1 MSAPNDVK
9 LISAHDTL
17 GDALDLV
24 YAIDLIGHGI
34 RDMHGMSNEARAITG
49 AASLIE
55 KRIKKAQRKI
65 DSYREKDAAAKSA
78 IAEPAATPQA

>member
-1 MSAPNDVK
+1 MSAPSD
-9 LISAHDTL
+9 LHLMEAHDVL

-34 RDMHGMSNEARAITG
+34 RGVHGMSDEARAITG
-49 AASLIE
+49 AAWLVE

-65 DSYREKDAAAKSA
+65 DRYRERV
-78 IAEPAATPQA
+78 AEPAEATL

>member
-9 LISAHDTL
+9 LIRAHDIL

-34 RDMHGMSNEARAITG
+34 RDLHGMSEEARAITG

-65 DSYREKDAAAKSA
+65 DSHRKKNAAAKSA
-78 IAEPAATPQA
+78 IAEPGAT

>member
-1 MSAPNDVK
+1 MSASNDVK
-9 LISAHDTL
+9 LMRAHDIL

-34 RDMHGMSNEARAITG
+34 RDVHGMSDEARAITG

-65 DSYREKDAAAKSA
+65 DSYREKDAVAKSA
-78 IAEPAATPQA
+78 IAEPAAT